1 MSLIVMF
8 SLYHELCKLS
18 HLSAIGYS
26 FATIMLSIR
35 NDLARSIGLMA
46 SSLVTNEPLTD
57 LILTIIDV
65 ETRA

>member
-18 HLSAIGYS
+18 HLSACGYS
-26 FATIMLSIR
+26 FATIILSIR
-35 NDLARSIGLMA
+35 NDLPKSTGLMA
-46 SSLVTNEPLTD
+46 SSLVTKEPYTD
-57 LILTIIDV
+57 LILTIIDF